1 MTALAILLHL
11 LLGFGAHPALPTHDV
26 LQPNG
31 IVAQCDTE
39 NTCLIPP
46 LVVGPQTLPGEEVLP

>member
-1 MTALAILLHL
+1 MTALAALLLHL

-46 LVVGPQTLPGEEVLP
+46 LVVTRTLPGEEALS

>member
-11 LLGFGAHPALPTHDV
+11 LLCFGAHPALPTHDV

-31 IVAQCDTE
+31 IVAQCDTAG
-39 NTCLIPP
+39 TCLIPP
-46 LVVGPQTLPGEEVLP
+46 LVVTRILPGEEGLP